1 MITPVYAVGET
12 LHLSATVH
20 IVSRPAPDRYVIA
33 FADGRQTK
41 LPLAGPDACVQVTRA
56 CPADGRPLPGQIWT
70 DHSGAEWFACGSAE
84 GSGPTMVSAD
94 GTSWSW
100 QHLNNT
106 NGPIQLFRD
115 VTQPQNTDAACT
127 VIDRP

>member
-1 MITPVYAVGET
+1 MTTLVYVEGET

-20 IVSRPAPDRYVIA
+20 IVSQPAPDLYVIA

-41 LPLAGPDACVQVTRA
+41 LPLTEPDACVTVTRA
-56 CPADGRPLPGQIWT
+56 CPADGRPKPGQIWT
-70 DHSGAEWFACGSAE
+70 DHFGAEWFACGSAE

-100 QHLNNT
+100 QHLNAT
-106 NGPIQLFRD
+106 NGPIQRLRD
-115 VTQPQNTDAACT
+115 VTQPQNPDAVCT
-127 VIDRP
+127 VTGRP